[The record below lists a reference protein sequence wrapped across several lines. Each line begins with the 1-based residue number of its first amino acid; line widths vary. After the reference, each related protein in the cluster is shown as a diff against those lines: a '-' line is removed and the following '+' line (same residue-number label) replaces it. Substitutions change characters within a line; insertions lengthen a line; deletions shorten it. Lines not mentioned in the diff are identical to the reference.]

1 MGFTQMPGGTPKWE
15 RQQKLDAKVEKARAK
30 VDAMAAAKVLE
41 WDVENNRQGFKVK
54 QPTTAKKSS
63 KPNVR
68 LGGDYEWGIK
78 DYILAPIGFTVGGLG
93 ALP

>member
-15 RQQKLDAKVEKARAK
+15 RQQKLDAKLEKARSK

-54 QPTTAKKSS
+54 QHKPKQASS
-63 KPNVR
+63 PNVS
-68 LGGDYEWGIK
+68 LAEGYSWGVK

>member
-1 MGFTQMPGGTPKWE
+1 
-15 RQQKLDAKVEKARAK
+15 
-30 VDAMAAAKVLE
+30 MAAAKVLE

-54 QPTTAKKSS
+54 QHKPEQASS
-63 KPNVR
+63 PNVS
-68 LGGDYEWGIK
+68 LAEGYSWGVK